1 MSTLNP
7 EILAVP
13 GDVMA
18 CGVYRIINPSI
29 LLQQANVN
37 ITLAPACKFKVN
49 NYDVIYTQR
58 ITSEGSL
65 KAMKTI
71 KDRTGVKM
79 IVDFDD
85 LTWNHEGQGLP
96 DYNYCNTK
104 VDCEANRIAMET
116 YANDVIDVA
125 TCTTEAL
132 KEALSKFIDPK
143 RIKIVPNRLMVN
155 EWLYETTKTIP
166 ADDVFLYA
174 GSATHY
180 APDGSSYG
188 DFSNGWVKYLQNKKL
203 ITMSNTPPFLKTLK
217 QFPAVPMSVYSKS
230 FYNTSRVC
238 KFIIAPLADNF
249 FNKCKSDLKLLEAA
263 AVGRVCLVTDFPG
276 SPYANA
282 HPLQKV
288 PVNATYKTIEYIVEE
303 AKKHYKEILDFQYEY
318 LHKRWLNNAIDEYKE
333 ILK

>member
-13 GDVMA
+13 GDTSA

-29 LLQQANVN
+29 LLQQADVKL
-37 ITLAPACKFKVN
+37 TLAPPCKFKVN

-65 KAMKTI
+65 KAMKNI
-71 KDRTGVKM
+71 KERTGVKL

-96 DYNYCNTK
+96 DYNYCHTK
-104 VDCEANRIAMET
+104 IDCEANRIAMET

-143 RIKIVPNRLMVN
+143 RIKIVPNRLTVN
-155 EWLYETTKTIP
+155 EWLYEAPKVIP
-166 ADDVFLYA
+166 ADDIFFYA
-174 GSATHY
+174 GSVTHY
-180 APDGSSYG
+180 AIDGSSYG

-217 QFPAVPMSVYSKS
+217 QFPAVPMSVYAKS
-230 FYNTSRVC
+230 FYNTSRAC
-238 KFIIAPLADNF
+238 KFIIAPLADSF

-318 LHKRWLNNAIDEYKE
+318 VNKRWLNNAIAEYKE